1 MKNLEEL
8 IGKTI
13 SQYDGWNG
21 SNEYFAIDQIIIE
34 QGAVGFISK
43 SGNGQVWLPTSAID
57 DLINNGVHI
66 ESNEID
72 HCPYQVITKIL

>member
-8 IGKTI
+8 IGKVI
-13 SQYDGWNG
+13 KQYDGWNG
-21 SNEYFAIDQIIIE
+21 GSKYFVIDQIIIK
-34 QGAVGFISK
+34 QGAIGFISA
-43 SGNGQVWLPTSAID
+43 SGNGRVWVPTSAID

-66 ESNEID
+66 KDSEID